1 MYSGGA
7 TIHTSHFRKYREDGK
22 KAVLTVKESS
32 NVQNDWI
39 SPEVLYKV
47 NFSAI
52 PHDAF
57 SLKDYSSASQIL
69 PQEPSLHC
77 PFSFVTVY
85 SPFILLENIFPSWS
99 LAKIS
104 DKTGIMKTLPRR
116 QVSDILC

>member
-7 TIHTSHFRKYREDGK
+7 TIHASHFRKYREDGK
-22 KAVLTVKESS
+22 KAVLIVKESS

-69 PQEPSLHC
+69 PQEPSLHY

-85 SPFILLENIFPSWS
+85 APFVLLETFSP
-99 LAKIS
+99 L
-104 DKTGIMKTLPRR
+104 GHLPKL
-116 QVSDILC
+116 VIKLEL